1 MSTVAAIALLLS
13 SLGAAPPS
21 ASMGQPAPQAKQASL
36 HYVSGHVIPV
46 GISYGITA
54 VDGQAPILD
63 ERASARI
70 ASGLRTV
77 GYYCPN
83 ESQPAGGAR
92 LSFNF
97 QAGQA
102 YELVCRAGRQ
112 AEIRAL
118 EAC

>member
-1 MSTVAAIALLLS
+1 MSTVVAIALLVS
-13 SLGAAPPS
+13 SLGATPS
-21 ASMGQPAPQAKQASL
+21 NASMSQPAAQATEASL
-36 HYVSGHVIPV
+36 QYVSGHVIPV
-46 GISYGITA
+46 GFSYGITA
-54 VDGQAPILD
+54 VDGQAPRLD

-83 ESQPAGGAR
+83 ESQAAGGAH
-92 LSFNF
+92 LNFNF

-102 YELVCRAGRQ
+102 YELVCRAGKQ

-118 EAC
+118 EGC

>member
-1 MSTVAAIALLLS
+1 M
-13 SLGAAPPS
+13 
-21 ASMGQPAPQAKQASL
+21 
-36 HYVSGHVIPV
+36 

-63 ERASARI
+63 EQASARI
-70 ASGLRTV
+70 SSGLRTV

-83 ESQPAGGAR
+83 ESQPAGGAS

-102 YELVCRAGRQ
+102 YELVCRAAQ
-112 AEIRAL
+112 HAEIRVL
-118 EAC
+118 EGCGGSAWTTPVPRMTSTTMRIVRYRPENEVRLIYPLILASVGA